1 MCSRTCCRPAGAGGA
16 ASAPGLPA
24 CSGGRTDS
32 TPQTRG
38 SYLPCGHSRPRP
50 GPVRRPCSSIRWK
63 GTEFSRLSLVGQED
77 PSQARARDPR
87 LLAAGERVPVL
98 GFSPC
103 GAWVPFRAPRGGR
116 TGCWLTVWER
126 VYEDG
131 PANARGRG
139 PGMGPQP
146 TGCSALLSKKRPSP
160 VDSRSRLRLA
170 CVWLVRG
177 ATSCRPLP
185 PWNPHLR
192 RLGGRRGPPT
202 IHQAVLSPDRPTP
215 RPARRLPPD
224 RASMASTPA
233 PPAAPR
239 CSAAWA

>member
-1 MCSRTCCRPAGAGGA
+1 MLVNQVGSGPSFLDCPWWARRTR
-16 ASAPGLPA
+16 
-24 CSGGRTDS
+24 
-32 TPQTRG
+32 
-38 SYLPCGHSRPRP
+38 HRP
-50 GPVRRPCSSIRWK
+50 GRGTLGCSLPGS
-63 GTEFSRLSLVGQED
+63 G
-77 PSQARARDPR
+77 SQS
-87 LLAAGERVPVL
+87 L